1 MKVSFDFD
9 GTLTKSTVQEYA
21 KELIGKGIDVY
32 IVTSRYKHF
41 NKIDGLSVDNSDLW
55 RLVAAIGI
63 ESKNVIFT
71 EMEWKAEFFEKH
83 KDFLFHLD
91 DYTPELTRI
100 QKVKGPTAISVEG
113 NWKQKCNTIIEKTKT
128 NLNKSN

>member
-21 KELIGKGIDVY
+21 KELVGKGIDVY
-32 IVTSRYKHF
+32 IVTSRYKYF

-55 RLVAAIGI
+55 RLVGTIGI

-71 EMEWKAEFFEKH
+71 EMEWKAEFFKKH

-100 QKVKGPTAISVEG
+100 MTTKGPKPISLNG
-113 NWKQKCNTIIEKTKT
+113 NWKQKCNAIIEKTKT
-128 NLNKSN
+128 NSK